1 MKNTAGGSREAW
13 QNMEATGAAG
23 RNEDVT
29 LEDLLKGSSNEK
41 AIIPECNEDRYK
53 KDRLVGKG
61 WR

>member
-1 MKNTAGGSREAW
+1 
-13 QNMEATGAAG
+13 MEARGAEG

-29 LEDLLKGSSNEK
+29 LEDLLKGSSNEEG
-41 AIIPECNEDRYK
+41 IIPECNEDRYK